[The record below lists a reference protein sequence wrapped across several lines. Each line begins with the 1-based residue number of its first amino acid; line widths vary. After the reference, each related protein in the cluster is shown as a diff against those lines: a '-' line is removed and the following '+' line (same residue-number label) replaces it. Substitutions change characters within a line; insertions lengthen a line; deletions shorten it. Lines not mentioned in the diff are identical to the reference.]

1 LSGWGPIDELTR
13 FLQGARATRA
23 AGEQREHG
31 PCAAN
36 IEAMLTRGAPL
47 GIAFLCGAALAA
59 AGCGSA
65 APHTGAVTPSAPAST
80 SHSSPSAATGGGP
93 ASTGSGAPAGTTT
106 AAGKG
111 ATKALPLPPHAPAAQ
126 LASRE
131 VSGKVGRADTLPAA
145 AASGG
150 YVAPGAPSDA
160 QIKAEIAAARKAGI
174 ILPKGDT
181 AQSFEQGATYV
192 GGGGG
197 GSWAFP
203 IQPVA
208 LALGPPTWSEDQ
220 GVDIATAHGACGPAA
235 IEVAIT
241 AGTVVRLGISG
252 FGPYAP
258 VVRIDN
264 GPYAGWFIYYGH
276 AAPALVRVGEH
287 VTTGQP
293 IAEVG
298 CGIVG
303 LSSGPHLEIGLTPP
317 GGATCC
323 PASGV
328 TSPVVEELLR
338 QLYAGSA

>member
-1 LSGWGPIDELTR
+1 
-13 FLQGARATRA
+13 
-23 AGEQREHG
+23 
-31 PCAAN
+31 
-36 IEAMLTRGAPL
+36 
-47 GIAFLCGAALAA
+47 
-59 AGCGSA
+59 
-65 APHTGAVTPSAPAST
+65 
-80 SHSSPSAATGGGP
+80 
-93 ASTGSGAPAGTTT
+93 
-106 AAGKG
+106 
-111 ATKALPLPPHAPAAQ
+111 LPLPPSGRVAQ
-126 LASRE
+126 LDKRE
-131 VSGKVGRADTLPAA
+131 VAGKVGRADSLPAA
-145 AASGG
+145 ASGS

-160 QIKAEIAAARKAGI
+160 QIKAEIAQARRAGI
-174 ILPKGDT
+174 ILPKGNT

-208 LALGPPTWSEDQ
+208 LALGPSTWSEDQ
-220 GVDIATAHGACGPAA
+220 GVDIATAGAACGTAA
-235 IEVAIT
+235 VEVAIT
-241 AGTVVRLGISG
+241 AGTVVRIGISG
-252 FGPYAP
+252 FGSYAP

-264 GPYAGWFIYYGH
+264 GPYAGWFVYYGH

-323 PASGV
+323 PASGL
-328 TSPVVEELLR
+328 TAPVVEQLLR